1 MTQGHWHYHRRRHMT
16 ASTELKTTSALSV
29 PAFRRFFYAICSATL
44 AVWLVRFLIGW
55 MAWDNTASAFWVGIA
70 SAALMLP
77 TLVLSPV
84 FGVISDR
91 INPIHG
97 MMATALGNMLICLII
112 AIAQWLDQMSMGLL
126 IITAFG
132 FGCVTAAQ
140 APMRL
145 STVPQLVQRQ
155 QLPSAIGISA
165 VTFNT
170 ARILGPTAGAVL
182 LTMMNTGWIFVIAA
196 GLFVTT
202 AGIIATVSIQPRVPN
217 ANKKSM
223 YRDLMDG
230 LVVISQRPDIR
241 MVLLLT
247 AINGM
252 VARTVMELLPAVT
265 GMLADGSASALATLT
280 ASAGVGSIMGGVL
293 ISRQSGQSSR
303 LLSLLFIGLIG
314 SELALMT
321 LNWANNLSVLIPI
334 VGTASLL
341 MTVSGTCSQALL
353 QMTATEEYRG
363 RVMSIWTVVAMGSP
377 AIGALLSG
385 ALADWIGI
393 EIVISGTAL
402 CAFIATLLLSRQ
414 RQRWFQE
421 TT

>member
-1 MTQGHWHYHRRRHMT
+1 MT
-16 ASTELKTTSALSV
+16 ATIEIKTTSALRV

-55 MAWDNTASAFWVGIA
+55 MAWDQTESALWVGIA

-77 TLVLSPV
+77 TLVLSPL

-97 MMATALGNMLICLII
+97 MMATALGNLLICLII
-112 AIAQWLDQMSMGLL
+112 AVALWLDQMSMGLL

-145 STVPQLVQRQ
+145 ATVPQLVKRE

-182 LTMMNTGWIFVIAA
+182 LTLMNTGWIFVIAA
-196 GLFVTT
+196 GLFLITT
-202 AGIIATVSIQPRVPN
+202 AIISNVTLHPRVPKGV
-217 ANKKSM
+217 KKSM
-223 YRDLMDG
+223 YRDLLDG
-230 LVVISQRPDIR
+230 LVVIGQRPEIR
-241 MVLLLT
+241 LVLVLT
-247 AINGM
+247 VINGM

-280 ASAGVGSIMGGVL
+280 AAAGVGSIIGGLL
-293 ISRQSGQSSR
+293 ISRQSGRDST

-314 SELALMT
+314 SQLALMT
-321 LNWANNLSVLIPI
+321 LNWANGLLVLIPI

-353 QMTATEEYRG
+353 QMTVNDEYRG

-377 AIGALLSG
+377 AIGALVSG

>member
-1 MTQGHWHYHRRRHMT
+1 MT
-16 ASTELKTTSALSV
+16 ATLPLKAGSALRV

-55 MAWDNTASAFWVGIA
+55 MAWQQTESAFWVGIA

-91 INPIHG
+91 INPVNG
-97 MMATALGNMLICLII
+97 MMVTALGNFIICMVI
-112 AIAQWLDQMSMGLL
+112 ALSLWLDQMAMSLL

-145 STVPQLVQRQ
+145 STVPQLVKRE

-170 ARILGPTAGAVL
+170 ARILGPTAGAVM
-182 LTMMNTGWIFVIAA
+182 LTLMNTGWIFVIAA
-196 GLFVTT
+196 ALFLVT
-202 AGIIATVSIQPRVPN
+202 AVIISTVTIQKRTTSATQ
-217 ANKKSM
+217 KSM
-223 YRDLMDG
+223 YRDLIDG
-230 LVVISQRPDIR
+230 LLVIGQRPEIR
-241 MVLLLT
+241 LVLLLT
-247 AINGM
+247 VINGL

-265 GMLADGSASALATLT
+265 GMLADGSANALATLT
-280 ASAGVGSIMGGVL
+280 AAAGVGSIIGGLLV
-293 ISRQSGQSSR
+293 SRQSGRDST
-303 LLSLLFIGLIG
+303 LLNLLFAGLIG

-321 LNWANNLSVLIPI
+321 LNWTTGLWALVPI

-353 QMTATEEYRG
+353 QMTVNDEYRG

-377 AIGALLSG
+377 ALGALLSG
-385 ALADWIGI
+385 ALADRMGI
-393 EIVISGTAL
+393 EIVISGTAA
-402 CAFIATLLLSRQ
+402 CALAATLVLTRQ
-414 RQRWFQE
+414 RKRWFQE